1 MIACDLQ
8 HMRRAI
14 ALAHARLG
22 STWPN
27 PVVGCVIAKRDR
39 FVAEAVTGPG
49 GVDSAASRLHAE
61 EQALIE
67 AGETAHSA
75 AAYITLE
82 PCAHRSSGRASCTDR
97 LIAAGV
103 SRVVTACADP
113 SALAAGQGLARLAA
127 AGIQV
132 ETGLLSDEA
141 AKLYR
146 GYRHRLETGRPLVEA
161 SEDGAGFD
169 APFLPGE
176 TEDLLQALNRFGSI
190 GYTRLWVERGGT
202 LERRLRELA
211 IVE

>member
-14 ALAHARLG
+14 ALARARLG

-67 AGETAHSA
+67 AGEAARSA
-75 AAYITLE
+75 AAYVTLE
-82 PCAHRSSGRASCTDR
+82 PCARRSSGRASCTDR
-97 LIAAGV
+97 LIEAGV

-113 SALAAGQGLARLAA
+113 SQLAAGQGLQRLIA
-127 AGIQV
+127 AGIEV
-132 ETGLLSDEA
+132 ETGLLADEA
-141 AKLYR
+141 AELYR
-146 GYRHRLETGRPLVEA
+146 GYRHRLETGRPLIEA
-161 SEDGAGFD
+161 AADGAGFD
-169 APFLPGE
+169 ARFMPNEGE
-176 TEDLLQALNRFGSI
+176 DILQALNRFGSI
-190 GYTRLWVERGGT
+190 GYTRMWVDRGEM
-202 LERRLRELA
+202 LEQQLRDGGFL
-211 IVE
+211 